1 MTSLSTHTTVQ
12 DELTQ
17 HLVERLDSD
26 KLDLPMLPDTAMQV
40 MEMANGDSA
49 DAADL
54 ARALE
59 RDMSLAG
66 HVLRVANS
74 AAYAPN
80 EEIVSLQQAVGRL
93 GMRTVSEI
101 AIAVALKGRAF
112 NVKGHENRIK
122 KLWVHS
128 ATAAAWAREIA
139 RKRRRNV
146 EGAFLSG
153 LMHDVGKPI
162 VLQTAIDF
170 TGEQGIRP
178 DPVRL
183 ARWMDDYH
191 EEIGARLVLS
201 WNLPEW
207 MADVARFHHKPDE
220 AESSVDQVRTV
231 RLADLFSHWTMN
243 PTEEAELEIEEYSS
257 LGALG
262 IYKDELEELYALRDR
277 VLELS
282 EAYA

>member
-1 MTSLSTHTTVQ
+1 MTSLSTCTTVQ
-12 DELTQ
+12 DELTR

-40 MEMANGDSA
+40 MEMANGDTA

-80 EEIVSLQQAVGRL
+80 QEIVSLQQAVGRL

-112 NVKGHENRIK
+112 NVKGYENRIK

-128 ATAAAWAREIA
+128 STAAAWAREIA

-170 TGEQGIRP
+170 TGEQGVRP
-178 DPVRL
+178 DPERL
-183 ARWMDDYH
+183 ARWMNDYH

-201 WNLPEW
+201 WKLPEW
-207 MADVARFHHKPDE
+207 MADVARFHHRPHE
-220 AESSVDQVRTV
+220 TESSIDQVHMV
-231 RLADLFSHWTMN
+231 RLADIFSHWTMN
-243 PTEEAELEIEEYSS
+243 PTEEAEMEIEESPS
-257 LGALG
+257 LAPLG
-262 IYKDELEELYALRDR
+262 IYQDDLEELYALRDQ
-277 VLELS
+277 VLEVS
-282 EAYA
+282 EAYS